1 LGLVE
6 VVLPWK
12 KMEKSTINKWIVPL
26 NQLVYKWIV
35 PLKQEIVYH
44 QIIKNSTGNTLIDP
58 LNKYI

>member
-12 KMEKSTINKWIVPL
+12 KMEKSTIN
-26 NQLVYKWIV
+26 KWIV

>member
-1 LGLVE
+1 MKQSGE
-6 VVLPWK
+6 
-12 KMEKSTINKWIVPL
+12 STINKWIVPL
-26 NQLVYKWIV
+26 KQKILRNQLVYKWIV